1 MKTSI
6 FINTINDNRNNT
18 RYSTILHRFFNPGIR
33 RHLTSF
39 LYIASLSFVLA
50 SCAKITEEPK
60 STIVSSNFYK
70 TQNDAISAVTAVYSD
85 LTRNTHN
92 DHASIFNRLLVLT
105 VGMSSDDHLP
115 GPGAT
120 NPDVRS
126 IAVLTSSA
134 TNGRYDEL
142 WRQHYE
148 GINRANAAIGRIP
161 GIEFDATLKARLIN
175 ESKFLRAVY
184 YFNLVRLWGGVPLV
198 TEETLDLNNINVPRA
213 TADDV
218 YKQIIQDLTDA
229 EALPV
234 TYTASDAGRA
244 TRGAAKALLL
254 KVYITQEK
262 WDLALAKFQ
271 EIKELNVYHLFNDF
285 ADIFNIAKKNTEEH
299 IFSAQ
304 FAADG
309 NYLFNGTGSSN
320 VLAITSA
327 PAAIGGFDAD
337 NPHPSLISLFQPND
351 KRKGVTLFDSTVIGG
366 QTLKFAPH
374 FAKYVDLNA
383 LSTLYQSSIN
393 IPIIRYAEVLLFK
406 AEAENEKN
414 GPTEEAYDAI
424 NQVRQ
429 RVGLDDLATG
439 LSKDQ
444 FRDSVYVERR
454 LEFAFEQIRWF
465 DLLRT
470 KRLVSELKKY
480 EDKVNISEK
489 YYLLPIPQKEVDI
502 NPALQ
507 GHQNPGWE

>member
-1 MKTSI
+1 MKRT
-6 FINTINDNRNNT
+6 TININRQ
-18 RYSTILHRFFNPGIR
+18 SVKPLIR
-33 RHLTSF
+33 RAIAYTF
-39 LYIASLSFVLA
+39 YIFSIAILSA
-50 SCAKITEEPK
+50 SCAKITEAPK

-85 LTRNTHN
+85 LTHNTHN
-92 DHASIFNRLLVLT
+92 DHASIYNRLLVLT

-175 ESKFLRAVY
+175 EAKFLRAVY

-234 TYTASDAGRA
+234 AYAASDAGRA

-262 WDLALAKFQ
+262 WDLALAKIQ
-271 EIKELNVYHLFNDF
+271 EIKELNVYHLFDDF

-320 VLAITSA
+320 VLAPTSA
-327 PAAIGGFDAD
+327 PAALGGFDAD
-337 NPHPSLISLFQPND
+337 NPHPSLISLYQTSD
-351 KRKGVTLFDSTVIGG
+351 KRKAVTLFESATAGG
-366 QTLKFAPH
+366 QTLTFPAH
-374 FAKYVDLNA
+374 FKKYVDLNA
-383 LSTLYQSSIN
+383 LAAIYQSAIN
-393 IPIIRYAEVLLFK
+393 IPIIRYAEVVLFE
-406 AEAENEKN
+406 AEAVNEKD
-414 GPTEEAYDAI
+414 GPTQTAYNAI
-424 NQVRQ
+424 NLIRH
-429 RVGLDDLATG
+429 RAGLDDLSPG
-439 LSKDQ
+439 LTKDQ

-470 KRLVSELKKY
+470 KRLVSDLKKY